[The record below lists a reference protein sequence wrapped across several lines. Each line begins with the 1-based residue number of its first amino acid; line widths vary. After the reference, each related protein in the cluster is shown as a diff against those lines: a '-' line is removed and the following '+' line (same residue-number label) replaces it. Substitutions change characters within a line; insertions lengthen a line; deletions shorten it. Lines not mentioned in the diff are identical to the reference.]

1 MGVKPHVIMF
11 LDILGYK
18 NMITSVTDE
27 NDYLGSVHTLMS
39 LLSKYIET
47 YNQGVDEK
55 TKHRLNLSRFKSMIF
70 SDNILFFAPYDSE
83 IDMLN
88 LANNLIYGLSQFLF
102 QYTKSNIFFRG
113 AITAGQLF
121 YDEKLHFVF
130 GTGLVRAYELE
141 SNIAIYPRIVIDTCL
156 KPSPILVG
164 WAQDEDGIWYA
175 DYLTLGYAL
184 LCNPHNG
191 ETPIPHDEFLSYIVS
206 HKNGICSALEKY
218 KTNDRVYIKYR
229 WLASYHNR
237 FCRHTELSDLI
248 IDIGR
253 Q

>member
-11 LDILGYK
+11 LDILGYR

-102 QYTKSNIFFRG
+102 QYTKSTIFLRG
-113 AITAGQLF
+113 AITA
-121 YDEKLHFVF
+121 
-130 GTGLVRAYELE
+130 
-141 SNIAIYPRIVIDTCL
+141 
-156 KPSPILVG
+156 
-164 WAQDEDGIWYA
+164 
-175 DYLTLGYAL
+175 
-184 LCNPHNG
+184 
-191 ETPIPHDEFLSYIVS
+191 
-206 HKNGICSALEKY
+206 
-218 KTNDRVYIKYR
+218 
-229 WLASYHNR
+229 
-237 FCRHTELSDLI
+237 
-248 IDIGR
+248 
-253 Q
+253 

>member
-18 NMITSVTDE
+18 NMIASASDE

-39 LLSKYIET
+39 LLSKYIEMYT
-47 YNQGVDEK
+47 QGIDEK
-55 TKHRLNLSRFKSMIF
+55 TDCRLNLSRFKSMIF

-121 YDEKLHFVF
+121 YDERRGV
-130 GTGLVRAYELE
+130 A
-141 SNIAIYPRIVIDTCL
+141 N
-156 KPSPILVG
+156 
-164 WAQDEDGIWYA
+164 
-175 DYLTLGYAL
+175 
-184 LCNPHNG
+184 
-191 ETPIPHDEFLSYIVS
+191 FL
-206 HKNGICSALEKY
+206 
-218 KTNDRVYIKYR
+218 
-229 WLASYHNR
+229 
-237 FCRHTELSDLI
+237 
-248 IDIGR
+248 
-253 Q
+253 

>member
-1 MGVKPHVIMF
+1 MAWANSYSNIRKAIF
-11 LDILGYK
+11 
-18 NMITSVTDE
+18 
-27 NDYLGSVHTLMS
+27 
-39 LLSKYIET
+39 
-47 YNQGVDEK
+47 
-55 TKHRLNLSRFKSMIF
+55 F
-70 SDNILFFAPYDSE
+70 SD
-83 IDMLN
+83 
-88 LANNLIYGLSQFLF
+88 
-102 QYTKSNIFFRG
+102 
-113 AITAGQLF
+113 
-121 YDEKLHFVF
+121 
-130 GTGLVRAYELE
+130 ELE

-175 DYLTLGYAL
+175 DYLTLGYTL

-253 Q
+253 QWYSVSICRKYRCSQILPKEQIPSRWELTHSHRLGYCQV

>member
-1 MGVKPHVIMF
+1 MLF
-11 LDILGYK
+11 RSYK
-18 NMITSVTDE
+18 NMIASVTNE
-27 NDYLGSVHTLMS
+27 NDYLGNVHTLMS
-39 LLSKYIET
+39 LLSKYIEI

-55 TKHRLNLSRFKSMIF
+55 TENRLNLSRFKSMIF

-83 IDMLN
+83 TDMLN
-88 LANNLIYGLSQFLF
+88 LSNNIVYGLSQFLF

-130 GTGLVRAYELE
+130 GTGLIRAYELE
-141 SNIAIYPRIVIDTCL
+141 SNVAIYPRIIIDTCL

-184 LCNPHNG
+184 LCDHHN
-191 ETPIPHDEFLSYIVS
+191 EENPIPHEKFLSYMG
-206 HKNGICSALEKY
+206 NYRNAICSALEKY
-218 KTNDRVYIKYR
+218 KANDRIYSKYG
-229 WLASYHNR
+229 WLASYYNR
-237 FCRHTELSDLI
+237 FCKHIGSSDLI
-248 IDIGR
+248 IDIER
-253 Q
+253 R

>member
-18 NMITSVTDE
+18 NMITSATNE
-27 NDYLGSVHTLMS
+27 NDYLSSVHTLMS
-39 LLSKYIET
+39 LLSGYIET
-47 YNQGVDEK
+47 YNQGVDER
-55 TKHRLNLSRFKSMIF
+55 TDCHLNLSRFKSMIF

-141 SNIAIYPRIVIDTCL
+141 SDVAIYPRIVIDTCL
-156 KPSPILVG
+156 NPSPILVG
-164 WAQDEDGIWYA
+164 STQDEDGIWYA
-175 DYLTLGYAL
+175 DYLALGHDL
-184 LCNPHNG
+184 LCNPHN
-191 ETPIPHDEFLSYIVS
+191 EEKPIPHEKFLSFLCGQS
-206 HKNGICSALEKY
+206 
-218 KTNDRVYIKYR
+218 
-229 WLASYHNR
+229 
-237 FCRHTELSDLI
+237 
-248 IDIGR
+248 
-253 Q
+253 